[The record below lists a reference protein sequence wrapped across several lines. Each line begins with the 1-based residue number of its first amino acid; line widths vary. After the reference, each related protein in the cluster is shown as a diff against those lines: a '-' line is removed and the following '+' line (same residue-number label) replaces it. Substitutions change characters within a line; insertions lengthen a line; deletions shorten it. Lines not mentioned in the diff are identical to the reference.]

1 MNGPLTW
8 PTPEAHDLQL
18 FNFPGFF
25 SPLPFALKG
34 KTVLNVWLQALSLY
48 LLQKFFTLLLA
59 LGGLQ
64 AGIFHM
70 SSSFPSIVPAGV
82 LIQIA

>member
-1 MNGPLTW
+1 MIFT
-8 PTPEAHDLQL
+8 
-18 FNFPGFF
+18 FSIFPGFF

-34 KTVLNVWLQALSLY
+34 KTVLNVQLQALGLY

-64 AGIFHM
+64 ASIFHM
-70 SSSFPSIVPAGV
+70 SSRFPSTFSVGV
-82 LIQIA
+82 LIQII

>member
-1 MNGPLTW
+1 MI
-8 PTPEAHDLQL
+8 
-18 FNFPGFF
+18 FNFSIFPGFF

-82 LIQIA
+82 LIQIV